1 MSDHDNFDT
10 SAGQRVAN
18 KPYTSRHP
26 IPNVQRYEQEQ
37 ERRREVESRTDD
49 EEVGELKDHTD
60 TVKNY
65 LHLNRTSEQSG
76 GGSPYNSLNRNAETP
91 TLDNGDLGQDDHEDN
106 EQTKKRKEDPGGVK
120 DTQQGFDNAQDPRQ
134 KRKNLKHRK
143 EGIGSRVVTDPVT
156 HLPVT
161 IHDSTAQEL
170 KNVPA
175 NLPPSGSEPRTAA
188 TGSKDESELHR
199 EHEEAEAEHE
209 GMQTLFPPPKFQPIK
224 DHMAKLY
231 RQAIV
236 VGLSISVLTSVVVL
250 FIGDWIGGSGSRS
263 WINLTV
269 SSIVVPISG
278 LVFGG
283 VFIYAV
289 QGWIHRK
296 VDEIWDDEL
305 WEASKTQEQQHVG
318 SPTPESTQWLNSVL
332 ASVWPLI
339 NPDLFT
345 SLADTLEDVMQAS
358 LPKAIRMISV
368 EDLGQG
374 SEAVRILGVRWLPTG
389 AAAQSVSVDGKLKD
403 DKNKD
408 SDRKAPGDGEVQD
421 DTKPKDSEDQNSQEK
436 KQQDDSE
443 DQNIAEGM
451 EAEEGDFVNMEV
463 AFAYRASSTGKG
475 IKKKVKN
482 AHLFLAFYLPGGIKF
497 RKYIFH
503 HSTMFNSIFFAT

>member
-10 SAGQRVAN
+10 SAGERVAN

-37 ERRREVESRTDD
+37 ERRREAESRTDN
-49 EEVGELKDHTD
+49 EPGGEQNNHTD
-60 TVKNY
+60 TLKSHP
-65 LHLNRTSEQSG
+65 HLNGTSEQSG
-76 GGSPYNSLNRNAETP
+76 DGSPYNSLNRNEETP
-91 TLDNGDLGQDDHEDN
+91 TLDNGDPGQDDHENND
-106 EQTKKRKEDPGGVK
+106 QVKRRKGDPDGIQ
-120 DTQQGFDNAQDPRQ
+120 DTQQGFDNTQDPRQ
-134 KRKNLKHRK
+134 KRRNLKHRK
-143 EGIGSRVVTDPVT
+143 EDTGSRVVTDPVT

-170 KNVPA
+170 KDVPA
-175 NLPPSGSEPRTAA
+175 NLPPFGSEPRTAA
-188 TGSKDESELHR
+188 TASKDDSQLRR
-199 EHEEAEAEHE
+199 EGDEAEAEHE
-209 GMQTLFPPPKFQPIK
+209 GMQKLFPPPEFQPIK
-224 DHMAKLY
+224 DQMAKLY
-231 RQAIV
+231 RQAVV
-236 VGLSISVLTSVVVL
+236 VGLSLSVLTSVVVL
-250 FIGDWIGGSGSRS
+250 FISYLIAGSGSRS
-263 WINLTV
+263 WINFAV
-269 SSIVVPISG
+269 SSIIIPISG

-283 VFIYAV
+283 IFIYAI

-305 WEASKTQEQQHVG
+305 WAASRTQEQQYVG
-318 SPTPESTQWLNSVL
+318 SPTPESTQWLNSIL

-374 SEAVRILGVRWLPTG
+374 SEAIRILGVRWLPTG

-408 SDRKAPGDGEVQD
+408 SDRKVPGEGELQD
-421 DTKPKDSEDQNSQEK
+421 DAKPKGSADQGSQEK
-436 KQQDDSE
+436 NQQE
-443 DQNIAEGM
+443 EGENENIAEGM

-475 IKKKVKN
+475 IRTKVKN
-482 AHLFLAFYLPGGIKF
+482 AHLFLVFYLPGGIKF
-497 RKYIFH
+497 RK
-503 HSTMFNSIFFAT
+503 

>member
-37 ERRREVESRTDD
+37 ERRREVESRTND
-49 EEVGELKDHTD
+49 EGAEEHKDHTD
-60 TVKNY
+60 TVKSY
-65 LHLNRTSEQSG
+65 LHMDGTSEQSG
-76 GGSPYNSLNRNAETP
+76 NGSPYNSLNRNAGTP
-91 TLDNGDLGQDDHEDN
+91 TLDNGDPGQDDHEND
-106 EQTKKRKEDPGGVK
+106 EQVKKRKDDPDGVK
-120 DTQQGFDNAQDPRQ
+120 DIQQGFDSAQDPRQ

-143 EGIGSRVVTDPVT
+143 EDTGSRVVTDPVT

-170 KNVPA
+170 KSVPA
-175 NLPPSGSEPRTAA
+175 NLPPFGSEPRTAA
-188 TGSKDESELHR
+188 TASKDESQLR
-199 EHEEAEAEHE
+199 GEHDEAEAEHE
-209 GMQTLFPPPKFQPIK
+209 GMQKLFPPPEFQPIK
-224 DHMAKLY
+224 DQMAKLY
-231 RQAIV
+231 RQAVI
-236 VGLSISVLTSVVVL
+236 VGLSVSVLTSVVVL
-250 FIGDWIGGSGSRS
+250 FISHWIGGSGSRS

-269 SSIVVPISG
+269 SSFVVPISG
-278 LVFGG
+278 LVLGG
-283 VFIYAV
+283 IFIYAV

-305 WEASKTQEQQHVG
+305 WDASRTQEQQYVG
-318 SPTPESTQWLNSVL
+318 SPTPESTQWLNSIL

-358 LPKAIRMISV
+358 LPKAIRMVSV

-374 SEAVRILGVRWLPTG
+374 SEAIRILGVRWLPTG

-408 SDRKAPGDGEVQD
+408 SDRKAPGEGEVQD
-421 DTKPKDSEDQNSQEK
+421 DTKPKGSEDQNSQEK
-436 KQQDDSE
+436 EQQKSSE
-443 DQNIAEGM
+443 DENIAEGM

-475 IKKKVKN
+475 IRKKVKN
-482 AHLFLAFYLPGGIKF
+482 AHLFLVFYLPGGLKF
-497 RKYIFH
+497 RKYIIH
-503 HSTMFNSIFFAT
+503 